1 MTDGADVPDVS
12 VVVPAFRP
20 SDFAALAR
28 SIAENRDSDAEWLVV
43 DDASGS
49 EYDSVFASLPDGVR
63 LIRQPQ
69 NRRQGAARNA
79 GLAQARGKWI
89 KFLDADDEL
98 DAGHLA
104 ALLNAACA
112 AQENAIPFAPTR
124 HVFAGGG
131 TADNESWRV
140 LEATPEAQLARVLH
154 APFLHHCGALFPRD
168 LLERLGGY
176 EEGLETDEDGDLL
189 IRVLIAGYTFIP
201 VEGVHYLYVHHND
214 GDRVSSDGGAAK
226 LGARLHVCARVEA
239 AFADTGKKMPQA
251 VRHGLSLRLD
261 KIALSY
267 WHEDRAAA
275 RAVLA
280 RARTLCPSYRV
291 PGRWPLSLLRTLGG
305 PSMVT
310 GASRLYRR
318 LRGRPAGGRQG

>member
-112 AQENAIPFAPTR
+112 AQGNAIPFAPTR

-131 TADNESWRV
+131 TADNESWRA

-154 APFLHHCGALFPRD
+154 APFLHHCGALFPRVA
-168 LLERLGGY
+168 LPLNLRRGAFGY
-176 EEGLETDEDGDLL
+176 
-189 IRVLIAGYTFIP
+189 IF
-201 VEGVHYLYVHHND
+201 
-214 GDRVSSDGGAAK
+214 
-226 LGARLHVCARVEA
+226 
-239 AFADTGKKMPQA
+239 
-251 VRHGLSLRLD
+251 
-261 KIALSY
+261 
-267 WHEDRAAA
+267 
-275 RAVLA
+275 
-280 RARTLCPSYRV
+280 CP
-291 PGRWPLSLLRTLGG
+291 
-305 PSMVT
+305 
-310 GASRLYRR
+310 
-318 LRGRPAGGRQG
+318 